1 MSSIISFSTVG
12 LAVYKDNAIDI
23 EEYIASLIGKTVI
36 LQLEPENDDPHA
48 VAVTSDGKK
57 IGYVRKKDNDDKN
70 IYGLMMGC
78 YRHCRSARIVG
89 RSEQYPTL
97 ITEADFSDV
106 IPINVKSEKIVT
118 RWTIE
123 KIKPEPIEEWCE
135 LVNVM
140 NAMLTL
146 LYQGTATTDNMRP
159 LLDRY
164 KRLVITGFSKEF
176 YDDRQDLLEMLG
188 KYKDKDVAIMQEEIV
203 ELSEHIHNK
212 ETRNMA
218 FGFIYETIS
227 RKISIQLNNSGA
239 TISKTDVEKMISQMP
254 KLFIPTNNYNESV
267 SIFLYYQRLPRKTL
281 LHYFYTKVL
290 YDMIISNESDENGKK
305 KTIRNF
311 IIGPYKDEW
320 IDFIGVIIKNKTPFI
335 VGCMMRAFVDC
346 GVLYEAQYKH
356 VVNTYWNFGNDDSYR
371 NGFNN
376 FAEKNCQP
384 HYDYMCELIND
395 KKKKIMQEG

>member
-1 MSSIISFSTVG
+1 MIGLTIFSTVG
-12 LAVYKDNAIDI
+12 LASYKDNEIDI
-23 EEYIASLIGKTVI
+23 NEYIASLIGKTVI

-70 IYGLMMGC
+70 IYGMMMGC
-78 YRHCRSARIVG
+78 YRHCRSARIVR

-106 IPINVKSEKIVT
+106 TPKKEKRKKVVTEWAIDTIN
-118 RWTIE
+118 
-123 KIKPEPIEEWCE
+123 PEPIEEWNE

-164 KRLVITGFSKEF
+164 KLLAITGFSKEF
-176 YDDRQDLLEMLG
+176 YDDRQELFDMLG
-188 KYKDKDVAIMQEEIV
+188 KYKDEDVAIMQKEIV
-203 ELSEHIHNK
+203 ELSQHIHNK
-212 ETRNMA
+212 ETRNTA
-218 FGFIYETIS
+218 FDFIREIIL
-227 RKISIQLNNSGA
+227 RKITIQLKNSGA
-239 TISKTDVEKMISQMP
+239 TISKNDVGKMISQMQS
-254 KLFIPTNNYNESV
+254 LFSSIPNDVDSLSNY
-267 SIFLYYQRLPRKTL
+267 IYYQRLPRKTL
-281 LHYFYTKVL
+281 LHFFYTKVL
-290 YDMIISNESDENGKK
+290 HDKFISNKRENKNPNKK
-305 KTIRNF
+305 KTIRDL

-320 IDFIGVIIKNKTPFI
+320 IEFIGKEIENKTPFV
-335 VGCMMRAFVDC
+335 VGCVMRAFVDC
-346 GVLYEAQYKH
+346 GVLYEAPYKF

-371 NGFNN
+371 DGFNK

-384 HYDYMCELIND
+384 HYEYMCEIINNQ
-395 KKKKIMQEG
+395 KKKLMQ

>member
-1 MSSIISFSTVG
+1 MNNNISFSTVG
-12 LAVYKDNAIDI
+12 LAAYKDNEIDI
-23 EEYIASLIGKTVI
+23 EEHIESLIGKTVI
-36 LQLEPENDDPHA
+36 LQHEPENDDPHA
-48 VAVTSDGKK
+48 IAVTLDGRK

-70 IYGLMMGC
+70 IYGMMMGC
-78 YRHCRSARIVG
+78 YRHCRSARIVR

-106 IPINVKSEKIVT
+106 TPKKEKRKKVVTEWIVDKIN
-118 RWTIE
+118 
-123 KIKPEPIEEWCE
+123 PEPIEEWCE
-135 LVNVM
+135 LVNIM

-146 LYQGTATTDNMRP
+146 LFQGTATTDNMRP

-290 YDMIISNESDENGKK
+290 YDMIISNEGENGKK

-320 IDFIGVIIKNKTPFI
+320 IEFIGTNIEGKTPSI
-335 VGCMMRAFVDC
+335 VGCIMRAFVDC
-346 GVLYEAQYKH
+346 GVLYEAQYKL

-371 NGFNN
+371 DGFNH
-376 FAEKNCQP
+376 FTEKNYHS
-384 HYDYMCELIND
+384 HYLYMCDIINNN
-395 KKKKIMQEG
+395 KKKLMQEK

>member
-1 MSSIISFSTVG
+1 
-12 LAVYKDNAIDI
+12 
-23 EEYIASLIGKTVI
+23 
-36 LQLEPENDDPHA
+36 
-48 VAVTSDGKK
+48 
-57 IGYVRKKDNDDKN
+57 
-70 IYGLMMGC
+70 
-78 YRHCRSARIVG
+78 
-89 RSEQYPTL
+89 
-97 ITEADFSDV
+97 
-106 IPINVKSEKIVT
+106 
-118 RWTIE
+118 
-123 KIKPEPIEEWCE
+123 
-135 LVNVM
+135 
-140 NAMLTL
+140 
-146 LYQGTATTDNMRP
+146 
-159 LLDRY
+159 
-164 KRLVITGFSKEF
+164 
-176 YDDRQDLLEMLG
+176 
-188 KYKDKDVAIMQEEIV
+188 
-203 ELSEHIHNK
+203 
-212 ETRNMA
+212 
-218 FGFIYETIS
+218 
-227 RKISIQLNNSGA
+227 
-239 TISKTDVEKMISQMP
+239 MP

-267 SIFLYYQRLPRKTL
+267 SIFLYYQRLTRKTL

>member
-1 MSSIISFSTVG
+1 MANIVCFSTVG

-23 EEYIASLIGKTVI
+23 EEYIAAFIGKTVI

-106 IPINVKSEKIVT
+106 IPINVKNEKIVT

-227 RKISIQLNNSGA
+227 RKISIQLKNSDA
-239 TISKTDVEKMISQMP
+239 TISKTDVEKMTNQMP
-254 KLFIPTNNYNESV
+254 KLFIPTPNYIDSV
-267 SIFLYYQRLPRKTL
+267 SIFLYYQRLTRKTL

-290 YDMIISNESDENGKK
+290 YDLKSASNLNG
-305 KTIRNF
+305 N
-311 IIGPYKDEW
+311 
-320 IDFIGVIIKNKTPFI
+320 
-335 VGCMMRAFVDC
+335 
-346 GVLYEAQYKH
+346 L
-356 VVNTYWNFGNDDSYR
+356 
-371 NGFNN
+371 
-376 FAEKNCQP
+376 NCSKELE
-384 HYDYMCELIND
+384 HYAS
-395 KKKKIMQEG
+395 

>member
-1 MSSIISFSTVG
+1 MNNNISFSTVG
-12 LAVYKDNAIDI
+12 LAAYKDNEIDI
-23 EEYIASLIGKTVI
+23 EEHIESLIGKTVI
-36 LQLEPENDDPHA
+36 LQHEPENDDPHA
-48 VAVTSDGKK
+48 IAVTLDGRK

-70 IYGLMMGC
+70 IYGMMMGC
-78 YRHCRSARIVG
+78 YRHCRSARIVR

-106 IPINVKSEKIVT
+106 TPKKEKRKKVVTEWIVDKIN
-118 RWTIE
+118 
-123 KIKPEPIEEWCE
+123 PEPIEEWCE
-135 LVNVM
+135 LVNIM

-146 LYQGTATTDNMRP
+146 LFQGTATTDNMRP

-239 TISKTDVEKMISQMP
+239 TISKTDVEKMTSQMP

-267 SIFLYYQRLPRKTL
+267 SIFLYYQRLTRKTL

-290 YDMIISNESDENGKK
+290 YDMIISNEGENGKK

-320 IDFIGVIIKNKTPFI
+320 IDFIGTNIEGKTPSI
-335 VGCMMRAFVDC
+335 VGCIMRAFVDC
-346 GVLYEAQYKH
+346 GVLYEAQYKL

-371 NGFNN
+371 DGFNH
-376 FAEKNCQP
+376 FAEKNYHP
-384 HYDYMCELIND
+384 HYIYMCDIINNN
-395 KKKKIMQEG
+395 KKKLMQEK

>member
-1 MSSIISFSTVG
+1 MTNIVCFSTVG

-106 IPINVKSEKIVT
+106 IPINVKNEKIVT

-123 KIKPEPIEEWCE
+123 KIKPEPIEEWRE

-267 SIFLYYQRLPRKTL
+267 SIFLYYQRLTRKTL

-290 YDMIISNESDENGKK
+290 YDMIISNEGENGKK

-320 IDFIGVIIKNKTPFI
+320 IDFI
-335 VGCMMRAFVDC
+335 
-346 GVLYEAQYKH
+346 
-356 VVNTYWNFGNDDSYR
+356 NTALN
-371 NGFNN
+371 
-376 FAEKNCQP
+376 
-384 HYDYMCELIND
+384 
-395 KKKKIMQEG
+395 